1 MEQAIIKTNEHL
13 EQAIITTNQ
22 RMGKSAEK

>member
-13 EQAIITTNQ
+13 EQAIITMNQ